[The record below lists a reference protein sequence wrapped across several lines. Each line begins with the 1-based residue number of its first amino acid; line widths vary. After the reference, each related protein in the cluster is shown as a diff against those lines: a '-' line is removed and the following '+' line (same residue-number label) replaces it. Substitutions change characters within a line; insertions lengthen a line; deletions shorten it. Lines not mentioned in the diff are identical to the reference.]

1 MIYYKS
7 VTVAS
12 LSLLLTI
19 LTGFIIWASIESNV
33 IIGFREVL
41 ATRWG
46 MATLV
51 DIYISLTFIGV
62 WIGVIEKSLKKGI
75 IWTLSLYFWGNIAT
89 LIYIILRVLKSS
101 KPSDIFLPAK

>member
-7 VTVAS
+7 VTIAS

-33 IIGFREVL
+33 IIGFREVS

-46 MATLV
+46 IATLV

-75 IWTLSLYFWGNIAT
+75 IWTLSLFFWGNIAT
-89 LIYIILRVLKSS
+89 LIYIILRALKSS
-101 KPSDIFLPAK
+101 KPSDIFLPVK

>member
-7 VTVAS
+7 VTIAS

-33 IIGFREVL
+33 IIGFREVS

-46 MATLV
+46 IATLV

-75 IWTLSLYFWGNIAT
+75 IWTLSL
-89 LIYIILRVLKSS
+89 RVLLDGHPKSQIYWRFNPGS
-101 KPSDIFLPAK
+101 TR